1 MIKILIADDHVL
13 FREGLK
19 QILGKHRE
27 LRVIDEAGSGTE
39 ATQKILH
46 SSCDVV
52 ILDISMPGRSGLDI
66 LAEIRKVKPDL
77 PVLIVSMHPEDQYA
91 VRVLRA
97 GASGYLTKESAAS
110 ELITAIHKI
119 ASGGRYISAS
129 VAERL
134 ADAIENDRDEA
145 PHHTLSNR
153 EFQVMRMLAAGKTLK
168 EIAEDLILSEKTI
181 TTYRARILEKMDL
194 RNNVE
199 LSHYAIKHDLLD

>member
-1 MIKILIADDHVL
+1 MINILIADDHVL

-27 LRVIDEAGSGTE
+27 LRVIDEAGSGNE
-39 ATQKILH
+39 AMQKILH
-46 SSCDVV
+46 SNCDVV

-66 LAEIRKVKPDL
+66 LAEIRKVKPSL

-110 ELITAIHKI
+110 ELISAIHKV

-134 ADAIENDRDEA
+134 ADAIESDRAEA
-145 PHHTLSNR
+145 PHHALSNR

>member
-19 QILGKHRE
+19 QILGRHRE
-27 LRVIDEAGSGTE
+27 LRVIDEAGSGNE
-39 ATQKILH
+39 AMQKILH

-97 GASGYLTKESAAS
+97 GASGYLTKESAAA
-110 ELITAIHKI
+110 ELISAIHKV
-119 ASGGRYISAS
+119 AAGGRYISPS

>member
-1 MIKILIADDHVL
+1 MIRILIADDHVL

-19 QILGKHRE
+19 QILGKHKE
-27 LRVIDEAGSGTE
+27 LRVIDEAGSGNE
-39 ATQKILH
+39 AMQKILH
-46 SSCDVV
+46 SDCDVI

-66 LAEIRKVKPDL
+66 LAEIRKVKPEL

-110 ELITAIHKI
+110 ELISAIHKI
-119 ASGGRYISAS
+119 ASGGRYISPS

-134 ADAIENDRDEA
+134 ADAIERDREEA
-145 PHHTLSNR
+145 PHHALSNR

-199 LSHYAIKHDLLD
+199 LSHYAIKHELLD

>member
-1 MIKILIADDHVL
+1 
-13 FREGLK
+13 
-19 QILGKHRE
+19 
-27 LRVIDEAGSGTE
+27 
-39 ATQKILH
+39 
-46 SSCDVV
+46 
-52 ILDISMPGRSGLDI
+52 
-66 LAEIRKVKPDL
+66 
-77 PVLIVSMHPEDQYA
+77 MHPEDQYA

-110 ELITAIHKI
+110 ELISAIHKI
-119 ASGGRYISAS
+119 ASGGRYISPS

-134 ADAIENDRDEA
+134 ADAIERDREEA
-145 PHHTLSNR
+145 PHHALSNR

-199 LSHYAIKHDLLD
+199 LSHYAIKHELLD

>member
-1 MIKILIADDHVL
+1 MIRILIADDHVL

-19 QILGKHRE
+19 QILAKHKE
-27 LRVIDEAGSGTE
+27 LRVIDEAGSGNE
-39 ATQKILH
+39 AMQKILH
-46 SSCDVV
+46 SDCDVI

-110 ELITAIHKI
+110 ELISAIHKI
-119 ASGGRYISAS
+119 ASGGRYISPS

-134 ADAIENDRDEA
+134 ADAIERDREEA
-145 PHHTLSNR
+145 PHHALSNR
-153 EFQVMRMLAAGKTLK
+153 EFQVMRMLASGKTLK

>member
-1 MIKILIADDHVL
+1 MIKILIADDHLL

-19 QILGKHRE
+19 QILSKHRD
-27 LRVIDEAGSGTE
+27 LRVVDEAGSGNE
-39 ATQKILH
+39 AMQKIMRGGFDL
-46 SSCDVV
+46 V

-66 LAEIRKVKPDL
+66 LAEIRKEKPDL

-110 ELITAIHKI
+110 ELISAIHKVS
-119 ASGGRYISAS
+119 SGGRYISPS
-129 VAERL
+129 VAEKL
-134 ADAIENDRDEA
+134 AEALGRDHPDA
-145 PHHTLSNR
+145 PHQALSNR
-153 EFQVMRMLAAGKTLK
+153 EFQVMRMLASGKTLK

-199 LSHYAIKHDLLD
+199 LSHYAIKHKLLD

>member
-27 LRVIDEAGSGTE
+27 LRVIDEAGSGNE
-39 ATQKILH
+39 AMQKILH

-110 ELITAIHKI
+110 ELITAIHKVS
-119 ASGGRYISAS
+119 SGGRYISAS

-134 ADAIENDRDEA
+134 ADAIENDRGEA

-199 LSHYAIKHDLLD
+199 LSHYAIKHDLLV

>member
-27 LRVIDEAGSGTE
+27 LRVIDEAGSGNE
-39 ATQKILH
+39 AMQKILH

-97 GASGYLTKESAAS
+97 GASGYLTKESAAA
-110 ELITAIHKI
+110 ELISAIHKV
-119 ASGGRYISAS
+119 AAGGRYISPS

>member
-19 QILGKHRE
+19 QILGKHRD
-27 LRVIDEAGSGTE
+27 LRVIDEAGSGNE
-39 ATQKILH
+39 AMQKILH

-110 ELITAIHKI
+110 ELISAIHKVS
-119 ASGGRYISAS
+119 SGGRYISPS

-134 ADAIENDRDEA
+134 ADAIENDRAEA
-145 PHHTLSNR
+145 PHHALSNR
-153 EFQVMRMLAAGKTLK
+153 EFQVMRMLATGKTLR

-199 LSHYAIKHDLLD
+199 LSHYAIKHKLLD